1 MLGKIRR
8 LFQSEENEEQLDLRE
23 IFEDLQKLV
32 LHNQVKL
39 TENENLIARVEAASA
54 EDEAI
59 VRGENDDFRKRC
71 ALRRVKVQRKRL
83 KRLARCS
90 SIYNDNINMQTQ
102 ISERIE
108 DMRVS
113 GLKTITANMLEEIA
127 VDNEEAY
134 AKHREMINTVN
145 SMISDVDVPESF
157 EDDPELRDLAREC
170 GLI

>member
-8 LFQSEENEEQLDLRE
+8 LFQPEDDEQLDLEE
-23 IFEDLQKLV
+23 IFKDLQKLV

-39 TENENLIARVEAASA
+39 AENENLIARVEGVAA

-59 VRGENDDFRKRC
+59 VRGENAAFRKKC

-90 SIYNDNINMQTQ
+90 SIYNDNIKMQTQ

-145 SMISDVDVPESF
+145 SMISDVDVPESY
-157 EDDPELRDLAREC
+157 EDDPELRNLAREC